1 MARAA
6 NSRTDPQDFHFNR
19 RTPMLTPSPAIPAG
33 STVTL
38 ADEAATRRFA
48 ADVANMLEPGDF
60 LALSGDLGAGKT
72 TFVRAMIAH
81 LANDAAIEVPSPTFT
96 LVQHYDL
103 PRFRV
108 VHADLYRVGGA
119 DELAELGLDDMADAV
134 VAMEWPDRAGSALP
148 KDRIDIAFALA
159 PQNGVHGGAQNGA
172 TDPAGRRVVSM
183 EGRGAASGRVDR
195 LGAMLA
201 FLDKAG
207 FGAAART
214 RIAGDASSR
223 SYERLDLG
231 GKPLI
236 LMNAP
241 RRPDGPPV
249 KDGLPYSAI
258 AHLAEDVVPF
268 IAIASG
274 LRERGFSAPQVLAA
288 DRNAGFVL
296 LEDLGTELVVAGDPP
311 LPIRERYERAIDV
324 LVDLHRRDLPDTLP
338 APPHGSYRI
347 PAYDLRAFLIE
358 VELLF
363 DWYLPRCGAPA
374 TAEMRAEYL
383 ALWQEAL
390 TPALAARKTWVLRD
404 FHSPNLL
411 WLAGRS
417 GTAQVGLLDFQ
428 DAVLGPEAF
437 DIASLAQD
445 ARVDVTEELE
455 AALLNRYVDGRRA
468 HDPSFDAGA
477 FMQLYATLA
486 AQRNTKILG
495 IFARLD
501 KRDGKPQYLRHL
513 PRIYAYVRRALRH
526 PALAALR
533 AWYEAHVPAA

>member
-1 MARAA
+1 MQ
-6 NSRTDPQDFHFNR
+6 T
-19 RTPMLTPSPAIPAG
+19 LSPATA
-33 STVTL
+33 TL
-38 ADEAATRRFA
+38 AGPTLTLPDEAATRRFA

-60 LALSGDLGAGKT
+60 LALTGDLGAGKT

-81 LANDAAIEVPSPTFT
+81 LANDDAVEVPSPTFT

-108 VHADLYRVGGA
+108 VHADLYRIGGA
-119 DELAELGLDDMADAV
+119 DELTELGLDDMADSV
-134 VAMEWPDRAGSALP
+134 VAMEWPDRAGGALP

-159 PQNGVHGGAQNGA
+159 PRNGA
-172 TDPAGRRVVSM
+172 KDDTERRVVQM
-183 EGRGAASGRVDR
+183 EGRGAATSRVDR
-195 LGAMLA
+195 FGAMLA

-207 FGAAART
+207 FAAAARA

-223 SYERLDLG
+223 SYERLHLG
-231 GKPLI
+231 GKNLGGKNLGGKNLGGKNGTCTSFI

-268 IAIASG
+268 IAMANG
-274 LRERGFSAPQVLAA
+274 LRTRGFSAPRVLAA
-288 DRNAGFVL
+288 DRDAGFVL
-296 LEDLGTELVVAGDPP
+296 LEDLGTDLVVAGDPP
-311 LPIRERYERAIDV
+311 LPVPERYDRAIDV
-324 LVDLHRRDLPDTLP
+324 LVDLHRHDLPDTLP
-338 APPHGSYRI
+338 VPPHGAYRI
-347 PAYDLRAFLIE
+347 PTYDLRAFLVE

-374 TAEMRAEYL
+374 TPQMRAEFL
-383 ALWQEAL
+383 ALWREAL
-390 TPALAARKTWVLRD
+390 APALATRKTWVLRD

-411 WLAGRS
+411 WLAGRA
-417 GTAQVGLLDFQ
+417 GPAEVGLLDFQ
-428 DAVLGPEAF
+428 DAVMGPEAF
-437 DIASLAQD
+437 DVASLAQD
-445 ARVDVTEELE
+445 ARVDVEEDLE
-455 AALLNRYVDGRRA
+455 TALVARYVHGRRA
-468 HDPSFDAGA
+468 HDPSFDAA
-477 FMQLYATLA
+477 VFTQLYATLA

-513 PRIYAYVRRALRH
+513 PRIHACVRRALRH

-533 AWYEAHVPAA
+533 AWYEAHVPAR

>member
-1 MARAA
+1 V
-6 NSRTDPQDFHFNR
+6 
-19 RTPMLTPSPAIPAG
+19 LTLP
-33 STVTL
+33 
-38 ADEAATRRFA
+38 DEAATRRFA

-60 LALSGDLGAGKT
+60 IALSGDLGAGKT

-119 DELAELGLDDMADAV
+119 GELAELGLDDMADSV
-134 VAMEWPDRAGSALP
+134 VAMEWPDRAGGALP
-148 KDRIDIAFALA
+148 DDRIDIAFALS
-159 PQNGVHGGAQNGA
+159 PHDGAE
-172 TDPAGRRVVSM
+172 RRIVQM
-183 EGRGAASGRVDR
+183 EGRGAAAGRVDR
-195 LGAMLA
+195 LGAMLG
-201 FLDKAG
+201 FLDKTG
-207 FGAAART
+207 FGAAARA

-223 SYERLDLG
+223 SYERLHLA
-231 GKPLI
+231 GKPFI

-268 IAIASG
+268 IAIANG
-274 LRERGFSAPQVLAA
+274 LCERGFSAPKVLAA
-288 DRNAGFVL
+288 DRDAGFLV
-296 LEDLGTELVVAGDPP
+296 LEDLGTALVVAGDPP
-311 LPIRERYERAIDV
+311 LPVRERYARAIDV
-324 LVDLHRRDLPDTLP
+324 LVALHGHELPHTVP
-338 APPHGSYRI
+338 APPHGTYQI
-347 PAYDLRAFLIE
+347 PPYDLRAFLIE

-363 DWYLPRCGAPA
+363 DWYLPRCGTPA
-374 TAEMRAEYL
+374 TAEMRAEFL
-383 ALWQEAL
+383 SLWHDALR
-390 TPALAARKTWVLRD
+390 PALAARQTWVLRD

-417 GTAQVGLLDFQ
+417 GLAQVGLLDFQ
-428 DAVLGPEAF
+428 DAVMGPEAF
-437 DIASLAQD
+437 DVASLAQD
-445 ARVDVTEELE
+445 ARVDVAEDLE
-455 AALLNRYVDGRRA
+455 AALLARYVDGRRA
-468 HDPSFDAGA
+468 HDPSFDADA
-477 FMQLYATLA
+477 FTQLYATLA

-513 PRIYAYVRRALRH
+513 PRIHGYVRRALRH

-533 AWYEAHVPAA
+533 AWYDAHVPAA